1 MSLYKKESFNAKVN
15 LQFVP
20 KLSELIAILIKCVIV
35 FRVKVL
41 SHKQHIPA
49 TEHYEPL
56 RGDTAIL
63 EALGYPWK
71 QC

>member
-1 MSLYKKESFNAKVN
+1 M
-15 LQFVP
+15 P
-20 KLSELIAILIKCVIV
+20 KLSESIAILIKCVIV

>member
-1 MSLYKKESFNAKVN
+1 MPKSSES
-15 LQFVP
+15 
-20 KLSELIAILIKCVIV
+20 IGILIKCVIV
-35 FRVKVL
+35 FIIYSK
-41 SHKQHIPA
+41 SAIPQTTYIPA